1 MPESER
7 FHSFLR
13 TEFSN
18 LAIKLNKLNMN
29 SDIMIHTFEEMN
41 ETLKEINNNLSQ
53 LVSLQSNKPCMNNT
67 NSINNTLEE
76 YNNNK

>member
-18 LAIKLNKLNMN
+18 LAIKINSLNLNA
-29 SDIMIHTFEEMN
+29 DKVVKQLEEN
-41 ETLKEINNNLSQ
+41 NNLLKSINDNLSQ
-53 LVSLQSNKPCMNNT
+53 LVSLQSNKPCIHNQA
-67 NSINNTLEE
+67 SINNVLEE
-76 YNNNK
+76 LTK

>member
-1 MPESER
+1 
-7 FHSFLR
+7 
-13 TEFSN
+13 
-18 LAIKLNKLNMN
+18 MN

-53 LVSLQSNKPCMNNT
+53 LVSLQSNRPCMNNT